1 MLLKNMIEIIKEE
14 RHETDPH
21 QAFIKIQFFFENKSY
36 TLEVK
41 YEDTI
46 QNIKHKVAI
55 YLKLK
60 PSSIKMLNAKN

>member
-1 MLLKNMIEIIKEE
+1 MIEIIKEE

-21 QAFIKIQFFFENKSY
+21 QAFIKIQILFESKPY

-46 QNIKHKVAI
+46 GNIKHKLAI
-55 YLKLK
+55 FLKLK
-60 PSSIKMLNAKN
+60 SSSIKILNTKN